1 MEKSLAESHG
11 AITIL
16 PSEAAAGFS
25 LSPVMPDRKP
35 RGASRRTAPA
45 TRRGPKTPTAR
56 RRPSAGDPTVA
67 ADSFY
72 RDLVWNLR
80 NGVLA
85 VTRDGRVAVMNQ
97 VA

>member
-1 MEKSLAESHG
+1 MEKSLAASLG

-25 LSPVMPDRKP
+25 LSPDMPDRKP
-35 RGASRRTAPA
+35 RGKPRRPAPA
-45 TRRGPKTPTAR
+45 AR
-56 RRPSAGDPTVA
+56 RVTKQSAPAKGRARGGHSVA

-72 RDLVWNLR
+72 KDLVWNLR

-85 VTRDGRVAVMNQ
+85 ITRDGRVAVMN
-97 VA
+97 